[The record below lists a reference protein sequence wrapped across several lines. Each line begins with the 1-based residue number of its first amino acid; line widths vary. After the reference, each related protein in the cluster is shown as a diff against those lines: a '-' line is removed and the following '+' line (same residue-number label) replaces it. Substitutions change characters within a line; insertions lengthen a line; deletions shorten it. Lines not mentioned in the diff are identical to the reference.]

1 MKYPALAA
9 ALLGILT
16 TSALAASTT
25 WTDTTGNPLWG
36 FAANWN
42 GGVPNTTTP
51 AVLQNDLTTVFSI
64 DIQGANVPT
73 LGITFNSGAGSS
85 SFLLR
90 SSAVAPVGF
99 SIGPN
104 GIVNNDSHAQVFN
117 VPSTLIAANGS
128 AGSAASQTW
137 TAGSGNLVISNTYSS
152 GSTINNNGG
161 TLTIGGSF
169 DTIFSANSRGD
180 ITGAGGLIKSGTGTL
195 TLGGTNANTF
205 SGGVTINA
213 GTVIAGKASALGNAA
228 NKLTLNGGTL
238 QANFLNLGA
247 GVLSLQGNA
256 TIDFAGPGTA
266 GNNNGINNLSFADSH
281 SQAWA
286 AGTTLTVA
294 NWVAGDY
301 LNFGSNSGLT
311 AGQLGQ
317 ITFAGIPNTFAG
329 FDPSNPG
336 HVIPVPEPSAEAIS
350 LIGGFSLALGLVIR
364 RRRE

>member
-9 ALLGILT
+9 AVLGILT

-42 GGVPNTTTP
+42 NGVPNTTTP

-90 SSAVAPVGF
+90 SSAVAPTGF
-99 SIGPN
+99 QMGPN

-117 VPSTLIAANGS
+117 VPITLIAANGS
-128 AGSAASQTW
+128 SGAGASQTW

-152 GSTINNNGG
+152 GSSVNNNGG

-169 DTIFSANSRGD
+169 DTIFSSNSRGD
-180 ITGAGGLIKSGTGTL
+180 ITGAGGLIKSGTGNL

-213 GTVIAGKASALGNAA
+213 GTIIAGKASALGNSA

-238 QANFLNLGA
+238 QANYLNLSV

-266 GNNNGINNLSFADSH
+266 GVNNLSFADSH

-311 AGQLGQ
+311 AGQLSQ
-317 ITFAGIPNTFAG
+317 ISFAGLPSTPFAG

-336 HVIPVPEPSAEAIS
+336 HVIPVPEPSAVAIS
-350 LIGGFSLALGLVIR
+350 IIGGFSLALGLVIR
-364 RRRE
+364 RRRD